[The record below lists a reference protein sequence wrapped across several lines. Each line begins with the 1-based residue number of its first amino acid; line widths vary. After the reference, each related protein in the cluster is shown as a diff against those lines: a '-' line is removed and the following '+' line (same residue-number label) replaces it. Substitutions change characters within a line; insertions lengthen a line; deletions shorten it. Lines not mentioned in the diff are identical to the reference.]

1 MLSSHEVATS
11 RAPIWDPVHECMPRH
26 ELAALQLARLKATLE
41 RVYATVPHY
50 KRTFDAAGVTPAD
63 LRSLD
68 DLRRFP
74 FSTKADLREEFPYG
88 LFAKPMDEIVRIH
101 ASSGTTGKPTVV
113 GYTRR
118 DLDTWAE
125 LVARL
130 AFGAGARSSDI
141 AQISFGY
148 GLFTGAFGL
157 HYGLERIGA
166 TVLPVSGGNTERQV
180 EIISLFMPTVLV
192 CTPSYALH
200 VAEVANRMGLGPN
213 DTSLRLGLFG
223 AEPWSESMRRE
234 IEEKLGISATDNY
247 GLSEVVGPGVSG
259 ECIYKQGHHISE
271 DHFIVEVIDPET
283 LEPVPLGEQGELVF
297 TSLTKEAL
305 PVIRYRTRDISR
317 LMPEPCQCG
326 RTTARMERVSG
337 RTDDM
342 LIIRGVNVFPSQIES
357 VLLEIEGVAPHYQ
370 IEVDRQGALDEA
382 TVHVEVTEGVF
393 SDEAKRVYDL
403 RDRIQRRLA
412 TVLGISLRVRLAE
425 PGTIERSAGK
435 AKRVVDLRQR

>member
-1 MLSSHEVATS
+1 VLSTADSSAAQTT
-11 RAPIWDPVHECMPRH
+11 IWDPEHECASRVD
-26 ELAALQLARLKATLE
+26 LVALQLTRLKGTLE

-50 KRTFDAAGVTPAD
+50 KRAFDAAGVLPED
-63 LRSLD
+63 LRTLD

-74 FSTKADLREEFPYG
+74 FLTKSDLRDEFPYG
-88 LFAKPMDEIVRIH
+88 LFATPMSEVVRLH
-101 ASSGTTGKPTVV
+101 ASSGTTGRPTVV
-113 GYTRR
+113 GYTRS
-118 DLDTWAE
+118 DLSTWSN
-125 LVARL
+125 LVARV
-130 AFGAGARSSDI
+130 AVAAGACASDI

-157 HYGLERIGA
+157 HYGLELIGA

-180 EIISLFMPTVLV
+180 EIMSMFKPTVLV

-200 VAEVANRMGLGPN
+200 VAEVANRMGYGPKEL
-213 DTSLRLGLFG
+213 SLRLGLFG

-234 IEEKLGISATDNY
+234 IEDKLGVSATDNY

-259 ECIYKQGHHISE
+259 ECSHKHGLHISE
-271 DHFIVEVIDPET
+271 DHFLVEVVSPDT
-283 LEPVPLGEQGELVF
+283 LEPVKPGEQGELVF

-317 LMPEPCQCG
+317 LIPEPCPCG
-326 RTTARMERVSG
+326 RTTIRMERVSG

-370 IEVDRQGALDEA
+370 IEVDRQGALDEV
-382 TVHVEVTEGVF
+382 TLHVEVTPSAF
-393 SDEAKRVYDL
+393 SDEARRVIEM
-403 RDRIQRRLA
+403 RDRVQRRLA
-412 TVLGISLRVRLAE
+412 TVLGISIRVRLAE

-435 AKRVVDLRQR
+435 AKRVIDRRLR